1 MLHEQ
6 MNNDEFRAKLAELVR
21 ASGQE
26 LIDRADEIVGD
37 STLLSGFNIHIDF
50 GFYEGRLEEVPKIT
64 VNHEYISRNV
74 IKVLSEKE
82 KKND

>member
-1 MLHEQ
+1 

-37 STLLSGFNIHIDF
+37 STLLSGFNIYINF

-82 KKND
+82 KKNGR

>member
-1 MLHEQ
+1 
-6 MNNDEFRAKLAELVR
+6 MNNEFRAKLADLVR

-37 STLLSGFNIHIDF
+37 STLLSGFNICIDF

-64 VNHEYISRNV
+64 VNHEYISRNA

-82 KKND
+82 DK

>member
-1 MLHEQ
+1 

-37 STLLSGFNIHIDF
+37 STLLSGFDISIDF

-64 VNHEYISRNV
+64 VNHEYISRNA

-82 KKND
+82 KEND

>member
-1 MLHEQ
+1 
-6 MNNDEFRAKLAELVR
+6 MNNDEFREKLADLVR

-37 STLLSGFNIHIDF
+37 TTLITGFDISIDF

-82 KKND
+82 NKNES

>member
-1 MLHEQ
+1 

-21 ASGQE
+21 ASGRE

-37 STLLSGFNIHIDF
+37 TTLITGFDISIDF
-50 GFYEGRLEEVPKIT
+50 GFYEGRLETVPKIK

-82 KKND
+82 DK

>member
-1 MLHEQ
+1 
-6 MNNDEFRAKLAELVR
+6 MNNDKFRAKLADLVR

-37 STLLSGFNIHIDF
+37 STLISGFNIYIDF
-50 GFYEGRLEEVPKIT
+50 GLYEGRLETVPKIT
-64 VNHEYISRNV
+64 VNHEYISQNV

-82 KKND
+82 KDNESYD

>member
-1 MLHEQ
+1 
-6 MNNDEFRAKLAELVR
+6 MNNDEFRAKLSELVR

-37 STLLSGFNIHIDF
+37 TTLITGFDISIDF

-64 VNHEYISRNV
+64 VNHEYISRNA

-82 KKND
+82 KDNES

>member
-1 MLHEQ
+1 
-6 MNNDEFRAKLAELVR
+6 MNNDEFRAKLADLVR

-37 STLLSGFNIHIDF
+37 STLLSEFNIYIDF
-50 GFYEGRLEEVPKIT
+50 GFYEGRLEKVPKIT
-64 VNHEYISRNV
+64 VNHEYISRNA

-82 KKND
+82 K

>member
-1 MLHEQ
+1 
-6 MNNDEFRAKLAELVR
+6 MNNDEFREKLADLVR

-37 STLLSGFNIHIDF
+37 TTLITGFDISIDF
-50 GFYEGRLEEVPKIT
+50 GFYEGRLETVPKIK

-82 KKND
+82 DK

>member
-1 MLHEQ
+1 
-6 MNNDEFRAKLAELVR
+6 MNNDEFREKLANLVR

-37 STLLSGFNIHIDF
+37 TTLITGFDISIDF
-50 GFYEGRLEEVPKIT
+50 GFYEGRLETVPKIK

-82 KKND
+82 DK

>member
-1 MLHEQ
+1 

-37 STLLSGFNIHIDF
+37 TTLITGFDISIVF

-64 VNHEYISRNV
+64 VNHEYISRNA

-82 KKND
+82 K

>member
-1 MLHEQ
+1 M
-6 MNNDEFRAKLAELVR
+6 NDEFRAKLADLVR

-37 STLLSGFNIHIDF
+37 STLVSGFNIYIDF
-50 GFYEGRLEEVPKIT
+50 GLYEGRLETVPKIT
-64 VNHEYISRNV
+64 VTHEYISRNA

-82 KKND
+82 DKNGNYD

>member
-1 MLHEQ
+1 
-6 MNNDEFRAKLAELVR
+6 MNNDEFRAKLADLVR

-37 STLLSGFNIHIDF
+37 TTLITGFDISIDF

-64 VNHEYISRNV
+64 VNHEYISRNA
-74 IKVLSEKE
+74 IKILSEKE
-82 KKND
+82 K

>member
-1 MLHEQ
+1 
-6 MNNDEFRAKLAELVR
+6 MNNDEFRAKLADLVR

-26 LIDRADEIVGD
+26 LIDRADEIVGV
-37 STLLSGFNIHIDF
+37 STLLYGFNIYIDF

>member
-1 MLHEQ
+1 
-6 MNNDEFRAKLAELVR
+6 MNNDEFRDKLANLVR

-37 STLLSGFNIHIDF
+37 TTLITGFDISIDF
-50 GFYEGRLEEVPKIT
+50 GFYEGRLETVPKIT
-64 VNHEYISRNV
+64 VNHEYISRNA

-82 KKND
+82 NKND